1 MSNGF
6 VASDYPNLSVLEKAN
21 LSHAVNYSH
30 LGSIAQIWPITAQ
43 KFADIVALEDIHSQ
57 QKVSLTYRQM
67 YEQMQQVAIG
77 LQQIAVNP
85 GDHIALFADN
95 SPRWFMVDQGIMMA
109 GAVNA
114 VRSSQADIEELLY
127 ILQDSGSSFLVVE
140 NLQTLDKLIPR
151 LDSITLQAIILLSDE
166 DPPTSSADA
175 PLYLNF
181 RQLCHRAQGQSYQPV
196 AQNSKQLATLIYTSG
211 TMGKPKGAMLSHSN
225 LLYQISTLPV
235 VAAPDPGDRILS
247 ILPSWHVYERTI
259 EYYLLSQ
266 GCSQRYT
273 NIRNFKQDIK
283 NYKPH
288 YMVGVPRLW
297 ESIYEGIQKEF
308 REQPQSRQKLIQ
320 TFLGFSDKY
329 VSAKRIKEQLEL
341 ENLTSSAS
349 ERTSATIK
357 AALLTP
363 LHYLGDRLIYQKVRQ
378 ATGGQM
384 KQVISG
390 GGSLAKHID
399 KFFEMINFEIL
410 VGYGLTETAP
420 VLTARRCDRNLRG
433 SSGTPLPGT
442 EVRIVDP
449 NTRQPLPQG
458 DRGLIVARGPQ
469 IMQGYY
475 GNIQA
480 TAKAIDS
487 DGWFD
492 TGDLGF
498 LTPEGQLVI
507 TGRAKDTI
515 VLTNGENIEPQP
527 IEDACTRSPYI
538 DQMMLVG
545 QDQRSLGALIV
556 PNVEA
561 LETWVKQHHP
571 GDRAI
576 AQTLEDS
583 TLQLNF
589 DHEAIQELF
598 RAELNRE
605 VKNRPG
611 YRPDDRIGPFRL
623 ITEPFSINNG
633 MMTQTLKIKRPI
645 VREQYRD
652 MINGMFT

>member
-6 VASDYPNLSVLEKAN
+6 VASDYPNLSALEKAN

-30 LGSIAQIWPITAQ
+30 LGSIAEIWPIAAQ
-43 KFADIVALEDIHSQ
+43 KFGDIVALEDIHSK

-67 YEQMQQVAIG
+67 CEQMQQVAIA
-77 LQQIAVNP
+77 LQQLGVNP
-85 GDHIALFADN
+85 GDRIALFADN
-95 SPRWFMVDQGIMMA
+95 SPRWFVVDQGIMMT
-109 GAVNA
+109 GAANA

-127 ILQDSGSSFLVVE
+127 ILQDSGSSFLIVE
-140 NLQTLDKLIPR
+140 NLKTLDKLAPR

-166 DPPTSSADA
+166 EPPHSSADA

-181 RQLCHRAQGQSYQPV
+181 GQLCNRAQGQSYQPV
-196 AQNSKQLATLIYTSG
+196 DHNPKQLATLIYTSG
-211 TMGKPKGAMLSHSN
+211 TTGKPKGAMLSHGN
-225 LLYQISTLPV
+225 LLYQINTLAV
-235 VAAPDPGDRILS
+235 VVAPDPGDRILS

-273 NIRNFKQDIK
+273 SIRHFKQDLK

-320 TFLGFSDKY
+320 TFLSISDQY
-329 VSAKRIKEQLEL
+329 VSAKRIQEQLEL
-341 ENLTSSAS
+341 ENLSPSAS
-349 ERTSATIK
+349 DRLSATVK
-357 AALLTP
+357 AALLAP

-433 SSGTPLPGT
+433 SSGLPLPGT
-442 EVRIVDP
+442 EVRILDLE
-449 NTRQPLPQG
+449 TRQPLPQG
-458 DRGLIVARGPQ
+458 ETGVIVARGPQ

-492 TGDLGF
+492 TGDLGL

-527 IEDACTRSPYI
+527 IEDACIRSVYI

-556 PNVEA
+556 PNIEA
-561 LETWVKQHHP
+561 LENWVKQNQANAAGIAETLDDGSLKLNLEHP
-571 GDRAI
+571 AI
-576 AQTLEDS
+576 ED
-583 TLQLNF
+583 
-589 DHEAIQELF
+589 LF
-598 RAELNRE
+598 RGELNRE

-611 YRPDDRIGPFRL
+611 YRADDRIGPFRL
-623 ITEPFSINNG
+623 ITEPFSIDNG

-645 VREQYRD
+645 VKEQYRD

>member
-6 VASDYPNLSVLEKAN
+6 VASDYPNLSATEKAN
-21 LSHAVNYSH
+21 LSQAVNYSH
-30 LGSIAQIWPITAQ
+30 LGSIAQIWAIAAE
-43 KFADIVALEDIHSQ
+43 KFGDIVALEDIHSK
-57 QKVSLTYRQM
+57 QKITLTYRQM
-67 YEQMQQVAIG
+67 YEQMQQVAIA
-77 LQQIAVNP
+77 LQQLGVNS
-85 GDHIALFADN
+85 GDRIALFADN
-95 SPRWFMVDQGIMMA
+95 SPRWFVVDQGIMMA
-109 GAVNA
+109 GAANA

-127 ILQDSGSSFLVVE
+127 ILQDSGSNVLIVE
-140 NLQTLDKLIPR
+140 NRKTLDKLAPR

-166 DPPTSSADA
+166 EPPQSSEDA

-181 RQLCHRAQGQSYQPV
+181 GQLCNRAQGQSYQPV
-196 AQNSKQLATLIYTSG
+196 EHHPNQLATLIYTSG
-211 TMGKPKGAMLSHSN
+211 TTGKPKGAMLSHGN
-225 LLYQISTLPV
+225 LLYQINTFAVIL
-235 VAAPDPGDRILS
+235 APDPGERILS

-273 NIRNFKQDIK
+273 NIRHFKQDLK
-283 NYKPH
+283 SYKPH

-308 REQPQSRQKLIQ
+308 REQPQNRQKLIQ
-320 TFLGFSDKY
+320 TFLSISEQY
-329 VSAKRIKEQLEL
+329 VSAKRIQEQLEL
-341 ENLTSSAS
+341 ENLSPSAS
-349 ERTSATIK
+349 DKLSATVK
-357 AALLTP
+357 AGLLAP

-384 KQVISG
+384 KRVISG

-410 VGYGLTETAP
+410 VGYGLTETSP

-433 SSGTPLPGT
+433 SSGLPLPGT
-442 EVRIVDP
+442 EIRIISPD
-449 NTRQPLPQG
+449 TRQPLPQG
-458 DRGLIVARGPQ
+458 ETGVIVARGPQ

-480 TAKAIDS
+480 TAKAIDA

-527 IEDACTRSPYI
+527 IEDACIRSVYI

-545 QDQRSLGALIV
+545 QDRRSLGALIV
-556 PNVEA
+556 PN
-561 LETWVKQHHP
+561 LESLQNWVKDHHANAA
-571 GDRAI
+571 GI
-576 AQTLEDS
+576 AETLDDGS
-583 TLQLNF
+583 LKLNLE
-589 DHEAIQELF
+589 HPAIQDLF
-598 RAELNRE
+598 RGELNRE

-623 ITEPFSINNG
+623 ITEPFSIDNG

-645 VREQYRD
+645 VKEQYRD